1 MTHGQDEV
9 KLLPGCGAVAETR
22 RILYQRSERGGDDM
36 SKYEKIMMAISSGQ
50 LLVSLVMMVVS
61 VMFR

>member
-1 MTHGQDEV
+1 
-9 KLLPGCGAVAETR
+9 
-22 RILYQRSERGGDDM
+22 M

-50 LLVSLVMMVVS
+50 LLVSLVMMVTS

>member
-1 MTHGQDEV
+1 
-9 KLLPGCGAVAETR
+9 
-22 RILYQRSERGGDDM
+22 M

-50 LLVSLVMMVVS
+50 LLVSLVMMVAS